1 MFVNH
6 DVTIVPI
13 LDLQQVAD
21 KRVGSHTPDE
31 VAASLR
37 KESVWY
43 ACKSHNS
50 DNMWEKIV
58 GRPKLNHTCCQL
70 SFTMGNKEHNCRG
83 RV

>member
-1 MFVNH
+1 MCICVQQLQHSLPANGMPAWTIATVYDYIALTNVNDVAMFVNH

-43 ACKSHNS
+43 A
-50 DNMWEKIV
+50 
-58 GRPKLNHTCCQL
+58 
-70 SFTMGNKEHNCRG
+70 
-83 RV
+83 